1 MSLQSGVIFALQTAL
16 YFLQSM
22 KFTRFGIWIILLC
35 ALAVPS
41 AKAQIAGISS
51 LSILDMSLNS
61 RSNALGMDYLSV
73 SDNDFSLTLDNPAL
87 IGDWIN
93 NNASLNF
100 TTAFEKANY
109 GSLAYG
115 LKTNRLGAFAIGFR
129 FFNYGRFHGYDE
141 EEVSTGDFFAA
152 DYVLS
157 VGWGMAIDSNFSFGV
172 NFKPVYSNYD
182 GYTAFAVAFDLAG
195 NYCSDDKLFSATL
208 MARNIGKQVVIFD
221 ETFEKVPFE
230 LTAALSY
237 KLKNAPFRLFLNL
250 TELQKWNLRYE
261 DALNPTSST
270 DPFTGVVTTQS
281 KGTVFLDNL
290 ARHLQ
295 VGVELSVK
303 KVFYARLGYNYR
315 QMKEVQS
322 FGNFN
327 AGGFSFGFGL
337 NVKGFDFC
345 YSRNNYHYGQAPNF
359 ITITTDLNRF
369 FKKIK

>member
-1 MSLQSGVIFALQTAL
+1 
-16 YFLQSM
+16 M
-22 KFTRFGIWIILLC
+22 KCVSHNHHSRFTCCGFWIILLC
-35 ALAVPS
+35 ALVVPS

-51 LSILDMSLNS
+51 FSVIDMSLNS

-73 SDNDFSLTLDNPAL
+73 ADNDFSLAIDNPSL
-87 IGDWIN
+87 IGRWADN
-93 NNASLNF
+93 YASLNF
-100 TTAFEKANY
+100 ITTFEKANY
-109 GSLAYG
+109 GSLSYG
-115 LKTNRLGAFAIGFR
+115 MNTNGLGTFVFGLR
-129 FFNYGRFHGYDE
+129 FYNYGRFQGFDE
-141 EEVSTGDFFAA
+141 AEISTGDFFAS

-157 VGWGMAIDSNFSFGV
+157 VGWGRAIDSNFSFGV

-182 GYTAFAVAFDLAG
+182 GYTALAVAFDVAG
-195 NYCSDDKLFSATL
+195 GFCSDDKLFSATL
-208 MARNIGKQVVIFD
+208 MARNIGKHIVIFD
-221 ETFEKVPFE
+221 ETFEKVPWE
-230 LTAALSY
+230 LTAGLSY

-290 ARHLQ
+290 ARHVQ

-337 NVKGFDFC
+337 HVKGFDFC

-359 ITITTDLNRF
+359 ISITTDLNRF